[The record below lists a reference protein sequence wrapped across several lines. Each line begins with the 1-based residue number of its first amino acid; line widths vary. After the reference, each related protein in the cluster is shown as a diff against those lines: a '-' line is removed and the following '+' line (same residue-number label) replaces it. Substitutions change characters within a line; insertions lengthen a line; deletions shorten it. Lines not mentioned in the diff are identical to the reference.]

1 MDSRGSYIIGMGDG
15 PVMVMGWVRRVVSVC
30 SPYNCGVGVERRGGI
45 LYNCGVGVERRG
57 GRVVVLLVVGVG
69 VWSDGGG
76 ER

>member
-1 MDSRGSYIIGMGDG
+1 MDSWGSYIIGMGDG

-30 SPYNCGVGVERRGGI
+30 SPYNCGVGVERRGG
-45 LYNCGVGVERRG
+45 
-57 GRVVVLLVVGVG
+57 RVVVLLVVGVG